1 MENLLTAQSHIELNT
16 PNNNTINI
24 GNDQP
29 FVLFGGMNVLES
41 KEMAFEIAE
50 QYVDICQ
57 RLGIDYVFK
66 ASFDKANRSSL
77 HSYRGPGLEQGID
90 WLGQIKEKFNVPII
104 TDVHEPH
111 QAAPVAEVADIIQLP
126 AFLSRQTD
134 LVHAMAKTDAIINI
148 KKAQF
153 LAPHEMRHIVN
164 KCLEAGNDKLI
175 LCERGS
181 AFGYNNLVVDML
193 GFDTMKQ
200 MDIPVFF
207 DVTHSLQQPGARSDS
222 AGGRREQIT
231 TLARA
236 GMATGLAGLF
246 LEAHPNPETAKCDG
260 PCALRMSQLEPFLRQ
275 LKQIDDLV
283 KGFEVLDTQ

>member
-1 MENLLTAQSHIELNT
+1 MSQLKPQEIVRLGDIQMANHL
-16 PNNNTINI
+16 
-24 GNDQP
+24 P

-41 KEMAFEIAE
+41 KDLAFEIAE
-50 QYVDICQ
+50 TYIDICT
-57 RLGIDYVFK
+57 RLDIPYVFK

-77 HSYRGPGLEQGID
+77 TSFRGPGLEKGLE
-90 WLGQIKEKFNVPII
+90 WLADIKKQFNVPII
-104 TDVHEPH
+104 TDVHEPY

-134 LVHAMAKTDAIINI
+134 LVEAMAKTDAIINI

-153 LAPHEMRHIVN
+153 LAPHEMRHIMN

-193 GFDTMKQ
+193 GFDHMKE
-200 MDIPVFF
+200 MNVPVFF
-207 DVTHSLQQPGARSDS
+207 DVTHSLQTPGGRTDS
-222 AGGRREQIT
+222 AGGRRAQIS

-246 LEAHPNPETAKCDG
+246 LEGHPDPDKAKCDG
-260 PCALRMSQLEPFLRQ
+260 PCALRMSQLEPFLAQ
-275 LKQIDDLV
+275 LKELDTLV
-283 KGFEVLDTQ
+283 KGFKKLDTH

>member
-1 MENLLTAQSHIELNT
+1 MSQLKPQEIVRLGDIQMANHL
-16 PNNNTINI
+16 
-24 GNDQP
+24 P

-41 KEMAFEIAE
+41 KDLAFEIAE
-50 QYVDICQ
+50 SYVDICT
-57 RLGIDYVFK
+57 RLGIPYVFK

-77 HSYRGPGLEQGID
+77 HSYRGPGLEKGLE
-90 WLGQIKEKFNVPII
+90 WLADIKKHFNVPII
-104 TDVHEPH
+104 TDVHEPY

-134 LVHAMAKTDAIINI
+134 LVEAMAKTDAIINI

-153 LAPHEMRHIVN
+153 LAPHEMRHILN

-193 GFDTMKQ
+193 GFDTMKE
-200 MDIPVFF
+200 MNVPVFL
-207 DVTHSLQQPGARSDS
+207 DVTHALQTPGGREDS
-222 AGGRREQIT
+222 AGGRRAQIT

-236 GMATGLAGLF
+236 GMATGIAGLF
-246 LEAHPNPETAKCDG
+246 LEGHPDPEKAKCDG
-260 PCALRMSQLEPFLRQ
+260 PCALRMSQLEPFLAQ
-275 LKQIDDLV
+275 LKELDTLV
-283 KGFEVLDTQ
+283 KGFKKLDTH

>member
-1 MENLLTAQSHIELNT
+1 MSKLHAKEIVELGEIKMANHL
-16 PNNNTINI
+16 
-24 GNDQP
+24 P

-41 KEMAFEIAE
+41 KDLAFEIAE
-50 QYVDICQ
+50 TYIEICTRLDIP
-57 RLGIDYVFK
+57 YVFK

-77 HSYRGPGLEQGID
+77 HSFRGPGLEKGVQ
-90 WLGQIKEKFNVPII
+90 WLAEIKQKYHVPII
-104 TDVHEPH
+104 TDVHEPY

-134 LVHAMAKTDAIINI
+134 LVEAMAKTDAIINI

-153 LAPHEMRHIVN
+153 LSPREMSHILN

-193 GFDTMKQ
+193 GFDTMKA
-200 MDIPVFF
+200 MNVPVFF
-207 DVTHSLQQPGARSDS
+207 DVTHALQTPGGRADS
-222 AGGRREQIT
+222 AGGRRAQIT

-246 LEAHPNPETAKCDG
+246 LEAHPNPDEAKCDG
-260 PCALRMSQLEPFLRQ
+260 PCALRLSQLEPFLAQ
-275 LKQIDDLV
+275 LKKLDSLV
-283 KGFEVLDTQ
+283 KGFEPLDTH

>member
-1 MENLLTAQSHIELNT
+1 MSQLKPQEIVRLGDIQMANHL
-16 PNNNTINI
+16 
-24 GNDQP
+24 P

-41 KEMAFEIAE
+41 KDLAFEIAE
-50 QYVDICQ
+50 TYIDICT
-57 RLGIDYVFK
+57 RLDIPYVFK

-77 HSYRGPGLEQGID
+77 TSFRGPGLEKGLE
-90 WLGQIKEKFNVPII
+90 WLADIKKQFNVPII
-104 TDVHEPH
+104 TDVHEPY

-134 LVHAMAKTDAIINI
+134 LVEAMAKTDAIINI

-153 LAPHEMRHIVN
+153 LAPHEMRHIMN

-193 GFDTMKQ
+193 GFDTMKE
-200 MDIPVFF
+200 MNVPVFF
-207 DVTHSLQQPGARSDS
+207 DVTQSLQTPGGRTDS
-222 AGGRREQIT
+222 AGGRRAQIS

-246 LEAHPNPETAKCDG
+246 LEGHPDPDKAKCDG
-260 PCALRMSQLEPFLRQ
+260 PCALRMSQLEPFLAQ
-275 LKQIDDLV
+275 LKELDTLV
-283 KGFEVLDTQ
+283 KGFKKLDTH

>member
-1 MENLLTAQSHIELNT
+1 MTALSAQPTLELNGFE
-16 PNNNTINI
+16 I
-24 GNDQP
+24 GNDKP

-41 KEMAFEIAE
+41 RELAFEIA
-50 QYVDICQ
+50 QTYVDICQ
-57 RLGIDYVFK
+57 RLNIGYVFK

-77 HSYRGPGLEQGID
+77 HSYRGLGMEKGL
-90 WLGQIKEKFNVPII
+90 QILADVKDKFNVPII
-104 TDVHEPH
+104 TDIHEPY
-111 QAAPVAEVADIIQLP
+111 QAGPVAEVADILQLP

-134 LVHAMAKTDAIINI
+134 LVAAMAKTGKIINI

-153 LAPHEMRHIVN
+153 LAPHEMRHILH

-193 GFDTMKQ
+193 GFDTMKA
-200 MDIPVFF
+200 MNVPVFF
-207 DVTHSLQQPGARSDS
+207 DVTHALQEPGARVDS
-222 AGGRREQIT
+222 AGGRRAQIT

-246 LEAHPNPETAKCDG
+246 LEAHPDPDKAKCDG
-260 PCALRMSQLEPFLRQ
+260 PCALRLSQLEGFLSQ
-275 LKQIDDLV
+275 LKQLDDLV
-283 KGFEVLDTQ
+283 KGFAVLDTK

>member
-1 MENLLTAQSHIELNT
+1 MSQLKPQEIVRLGDIQMANHL
-16 PNNNTINI
+16 
-24 GNDQP
+24 P

-41 KEMAFEIAE
+41 KDLAFEIAE
-50 QYVDICQ
+50 SYVDICT
-57 RLGIDYVFK
+57 RLGIPYVFK

-77 HSYRGPGLEQGID
+77 HSYRGPGLEKGLE
-90 WLGQIKEKFNVPII
+90 WLADIKKHFNVPII
-104 TDVHEPH
+104 TDVHEPY

-134 LVHAMAKTDAIINI
+134 LVEAMAKTDAIINI

-153 LAPHEMRHIVN
+153 LAPHEMRHILN

-193 GFDTMKQ
+193 GFDTMKE
-200 MDIPVFF
+200 MNVTVFF
-207 DVTHSLQQPGARSDS
+207 DVTHALQTPGGREDS
-222 AGGRREQIT
+222 AGGRRAQIT

-236 GMATGLAGLF
+236 GMATGIAGLF
-246 LEAHPNPETAKCDG
+246 LEGHPDPEKAKCDG
-260 PCALRMSQLEPFLRQ
+260 PCALRMSQLEPFLAQ
-275 LKQIDDLV
+275 LKELDTLV
-283 KGFEVLDTQ
+283 KGFKKLDTH

>member
-24 GNDQP
+24 GNDQS

-134 LVHAMAKTDAIINI
+134 LVQAMAKTDAIINI

>member
-1 MENLLTAQSHIELNT
+1 MTALTQAQSQIQLNDI
-16 PNNNTINI
+16 TIA
-24 GNDQP
+24 NDKP

-41 KEMAFEIAE
+41 KELAFEIAE
-50 QYVDICQ
+50 GYIDICN
-57 RLGIDYVFK
+57 RLGIGYVFK

-77 HSYRGPGLEQGID
+77 NSYRGPGLKKGVD
-90 WLGQIKEKFNVPII
+90 WLGQIKEKYNVPII
-104 TDVHEPH
+104 TDVHEPY
-111 QAAPVAEVADIIQLP
+111 QAQPVAEVADIIQLP

-134 LVHAMAKTDAIINI
+134 LVQAMAKTGAIINI

-153 LAPHEMRHIVN
+153 LAPHEMRHIIN
-164 KCLEAGNDKLI
+164 KCLEAGNDKII
-175 LCERGS
+175 LCERGTS
-181 AFGYNNLVVDML
+181 FGYNNLVVDML

-200 MDIPVFF
+200 MDVPVFF

-246 LEAHPNPETAKCDG
+246 LEAHPEPEVAKCDG
-260 PCALRMSQLEPFLRQ
+260 PCALRMSQLEAFLTQ

-283 KGFEVLDTQ
+283 KGFSVLDTH

>member
-1 MENLLTAQSHIELNT
+1 MSQLKPQEIVRLGDIQMANHL
-16 PNNNTINI
+16 
-24 GNDQP
+24 P

-41 KEMAFEIAE
+41 KDLAFEIAE
-50 QYVDICQ
+50 TYIDICT
-57 RLGIDYVFK
+57 RLDIPYVFK

-77 HSYRGPGLEQGID
+77 TSFRGPGLEKGLE
-90 WLGQIKEKFNVPII
+90 WLADIKKQFNVPII
-104 TDVHEPH
+104 TDVHEPY

-134 LVHAMAKTDAIINI
+134 LVEAMAKTNAIINI

-153 LAPHEMRHIVN
+153 LAPHEMRHIMN

-193 GFDTMKQ
+193 GFDTMKE
-200 MDIPVFF
+200 MNVPVFF
-207 DVTHSLQQPGARSDS
+207 DVTHSLQTPGGRSDS
-222 AGGRREQIT
+222 AGGRRAQIT

-246 LEAHPNPETAKCDG
+246 LEAHPDPDQAKCDG
-260 PCALRMSQLEPFLRQ
+260 PCALRISQLEPFLAQ
-275 LKQIDDLV
+275 LKELDTLV
-283 KGFEVLDTQ
+283 KGFQKLDTH